1 MHAPRQEVTGG
12 HDGPQGGA
20 HGEAQASLGWKRNVI
35 RLLVLYACY
44 GNP

>member
-1 MHAPRQEVTGG
+1 MHVPRQEVTGG
-12 HDGPQGGA
+12 HDK
-20 HGEAQASLGWKRNVI
+20 AQASLGWKRNVI